1 MAVARE
7 IIDSFQS
14 NPNAAKVKTAFLATE
29 DETITKAFK
38 DAFGPEVEI
47 THGGPLSLNT
57 KKEEYDAIILCNVLD
72 DWNLIKRRHHLG
84 DLLKNV
90 VTALK
95 KFGTL
100 VIREDMSRHPIRT
113 IPDLTKFFDVFIGQD
128 SQGNVLSFDFYTAK
142 QVEDSLYSKQDHLDL
157 YWILTRASE
166 NIEYEEQLATFR
178 DFLDKTQYT
187 EDNVRSYEW
196 IFGENFISPGG
207 LNENRRFLQRFG
219 TLKPGAKMLD
229 IGVGIGG
236 GARQA
241 AREFGLHVL
250 GVDLSTNMI
259 VHAFERNQRDQ
270 DCRVKYQISDILVY
284 DFPENEF
291 DYVFSRDCIHH
302 IDDQEKLFAKIYKLL
317 KPGGKIVISR
327 YSKGYGKL
335 QPKFLEYVSQRHYF
349 LHNLEEVEE
358 FVKNAGFVNIKMEN
372 ITPRFKEILLEEREY
387 TIKNKND
394 FVGRFSEEL
403 YEHHLEGW
411 QDKLGYI
418 ADDNHNW
425 HLIYAEKP
433 KSQFK

>member
-1 MAVARE
+1 MALARE
-7 IIDSFQS
+7 IISSFQS
-14 NPNAAKVKTAFLATE
+14 NPSAKKVKTAFLATE
-29 DETITKAFK
+29 DDLMDKAFQE
-38 DAFGPEVEI
+38 AFGPEVEV

-90 VTALK
+90 LTALK
-95 KFGTL
+95 KSGTL
-100 VIREDMSRHPIRT
+100 VIREDMSRHSITT
-113 IPDLTKFFDVFIGQD
+113 IPDLTKFFDVFVAKD
-128 SQGNVLSFDFYTAK
+128 SDGNGLTFDFYTTK
-142 QVEDSLYSKQDHLDL
+142 QVEDSLYSKQNHLDL
-157 YWILTRASE
+157 YWILTRANE
-166 NIEYEEQLATFR
+166 ITTYEEKLATFR

-207 LNENRRFLQRFG
+207 LEENRKFLQRYG
-219 TLKPGAKMLD
+219 TLKPGGKMLD

-241 AREFGLHVL
+241 AKEFGLHVL

-291 DYVFSRDCIHH
+291 DYVFSRDAIHH
-302 IDDQEKLFAKIYKLL
+302 IPDQDELFAKIYKLL
-317 KPGGKIVISR
+317 KPGGQIVISR

-335 QPKFLEYVSQRHYF
+335 QPKFLDYVARRHYN
-349 LHNLEEVEE
+349 LHNLEEFEG
-358 FVKNAGFVNIKMEN
+358 FAKKAGFVNIKMEN
-372 ITPRFKEILLEEREY
+372 ITPRFKEILLDEQKY

-411 QDKLGYI
+411 EDKLGYI

-433 KSQFK
+433 KSK

>member
-7 IIDSFQS
+7 IIASFQS
-14 NPNAAKVKTAFLATE
+14 NPSATKVKTAFLATE
-29 DETITKAFK
+29 DASMVKAFR
-38 DAFGPEVEI
+38 DAFGAEVQI
-47 THGGPLSLNT
+47 TNGGPLSLNT

-90 VTALK
+90 LTALK
-95 KFGTL
+95 KSGTL
-100 VIREDMSRHPIRT
+100 VIREDMSRHPITT
-113 IPDLTKFFDVFIGQD
+113 IPDLTKFFDVFVAQD
-128 SQGNVLSFDFYTAK
+128 SEGNGLTFDFYTTK

-157 YWILTRASE
+157 YWILTRAPE
-166 NIEYEEQLATFR
+166 IVVYEEKLATFR

-207 LNENRRFLQRFG
+207 LDENRKFLQRYG
-219 TLKPGAKMLD
+219 TIKPGAKMLD

-241 AREFGLHVL
+241 AKEFGLHVL

-291 DYVFSRDCIHH
+291 DYVFSRDAIHH
-302 IDDQEKLFAKIYKLL
+302 IPDQDLLFAKIYKLL
-317 KPGGKIVISR
+317 KPGGQIVISR

-335 QPKFLEYVSQRHYF
+335 SPKFLDYVSRRHYN
-349 LHNLEEVEE
+349 LHNLEEFEG
-358 FVKNAGFVNIKMEN
+358 FAKKAGFVNIKMEN

-403 YEHHLEGW
+403 YNHHLEGW
-411 QDKLGYI
+411 EDKLGYI
-418 ADDNHNW
+418 AEDNHNW

-433 KSQFK
+433 KSK

>member
-7 IIDSFQS
+7 IIASFQS
-14 NPNAAKVKTAFLATE
+14 NPSATKVTTAFLATE
-29 DETITKAFK
+29 DASMVKAFR
-38 DAFGPEVEI
+38 DAFGAEVQI
-47 THGGPLSLNT
+47 TNGGPLSLNT

-90 VTALK
+90 LTALK
-95 KFGTL
+95 KSGTL
-100 VIREDMSRHPIRT
+100 VIREDMSRHPITT
-113 IPDLTKFFDVFIGQD
+113 IPDLTKFFDVFVAQD
-128 SQGNVLSFDFYTAK
+128 SEGNGLTFDFYTTK

-157 YWILTRASE
+157 YWILTRAPK
-166 NIEYEEQLATFR
+166 IVVYEEKLATFR

-207 LNENRRFLQRFG
+207 LDENRKFLQRYG
-219 TLKPGAKMLD
+219 TIKPGAKMLD

-241 AREFGLHVL
+241 AKEFGLHVL

-302 IDDQEKLFAKIYKLL
+302 IDDQEKLFEKIYKVL

-335 QPKFLEYVSQRHYF
+335 QPKFLDYVSRRHYF
-349 LHNLEEVEE
+349 LHNLEEFEGHA
-358 FVKNAGFVNIKMEN
+358 KKAGFTNIKMEN
-372 ITPRFKEILLEEREY
+372 MTPRFKEILLEEREY

-403 YEHHLEGW
+403 YDHHLEGW
-411 QDKLGYI
+411 EDKLGYI

-433 KSQFK
+433 ASK